1 MIAYADRA
9 CYEISIVSGHVPSSA
24 PFTPVPESSSHAEL
38 LEQLKTQVPEALFAM
53 VSGRLNAYAHE
64 LAYSKLKIQ
73 VLEERLRLRRI
84 QKYGPGSEKLS
95 SLQLE
100 LLEQEPGVSREE
112 VIAES
117 ERKAPPPATERKK
130 RQHPGRQT
138 LPADLPRVERVIA
151 CTPGQCVCGNCG
163 RDTTLIGYEVS
174 EVLNVE
180 PARYFVE
187 VTRCEKRACKTCPEQ
202 GVMAAPLPDRI
213 IDKSLV
219 SDRVIIDTVVNK
231 YCDHSPLYRQS
242 VALLRDAGIDIS
254 RATMCGWVMTIGEM
268 LMPVS
273 AAMRSHLLA
282 GTYIQADETPVDVQT
297 HDGSGSNHQ
306 GYLWQYGTPGG
317 MTVFDFQMSRKREG
331 PLNFLGNFEGLLQT
345 DGYAAY
351 DRVGGPKMAHAA
363 CWSHARRYFVDA
375 VKLNKQDA
383 ASIRAVEL
391 INELFAIDA
400 QARNENMD
408 HAARHALRHEKAP
421 PVLGQIR
428 THILEMSKTVL
439 PSSAAGQACRYTLG
453 IWERLIR
460 FLDHPELELSNNL
473 AENSMRPIAVGRG
486 NWIHIGSEQAGP
498 RIAAIVSV
506 IESCRRLKIPVREYL
521 ADILPGLANAPLQR
535 IADLTPAAWAAKH
548 PQMIRHA
555 LL

>member
-1 MIAYADRA
+1 VSTLFDPALPLHSEAFLA
-9 CYEISIVSGHVPSSA
+9 EINA
-24 PFTPVPESSSHAEL
+24 
-38 LEQLKTQVPEALFAM
+38 QLKQQLDAATKELE
-53 VSGRLNAYAHE
+53 YAR
-64 LAYSKLKIQ
+64 LKIQ

-84 QKYGPGSEKLS
+84 EKYGPSSEKLS

-100 LLEQEPGVSREE
+100 LLEQEPGVSHEE
-112 VIAES
+112 VVAES
-117 ERKAPPPATERKK
+117 EREAPSPASERKK
-130 RQHPGRQT
+130 RRHPGRQT
-138 LPADLPRVERVIA
+138 LPAELPRVERVIA
-151 CTPGQCVCGNCG
+151 CTPEQCVCGNCG
-163 RDTTLIGYEVS
+163 RDTTVIGYEVS
-174 EVLNVE
+174 EVLNVQ

-187 VTRCEKRACKTCPEQ
+187 VTKREKRACKTCPEQ

-219 SDRVIIDTVVNK
+219 SDEVIINTVVNK
-231 YCDHSPLYRQS
+231 YCDHAPLYRQS

-268 LMPVS
+268 LMPVVG
-273 AAMRSHLLA
+273 AMRSHLLA

-306 GYLWQYGTPGG
+306 AYLWQYGTPGG

-331 PLNFLGNFEGLLQT
+331 PFNFLGNFEGLLQT

-351 DRVGGPKMAHAA
+351 DRVGGPKMVHAA
-363 CWSHARRYFVDA
+363 CWSHCRRYFVDA
-375 VKLNKQDA
+375 VKLNKRDA

-400 QARNENMD
+400 QARDQNMD

-421 PVLGQIR
+421 PLLARIR
-428 THILEMSKTVL
+428 THLLEVGKTVL
-439 PSSAAGQACRYTLG
+439 PKSAAGEGCTYTLG

-460 FLDHPELELSNNL
+460 FLDYQELELSTNV

-486 NWIHIGSEQAGP
+486 NWIHIGSEQSGP
-498 RIAAIVSV
+498 RIAAIISV
-506 IESCRRLKIPVREYL
+506 IESCRRLNIPVRHYL
-521 ADILPGLANAPLQR
+521 AHILPGLANAPLHSF
-535 IADLTPAAWAAKH
+535 ADRTPAAWVVKH
-548 PQMIRHA
+548 PPMIRNA
-555 LL
+555 FV